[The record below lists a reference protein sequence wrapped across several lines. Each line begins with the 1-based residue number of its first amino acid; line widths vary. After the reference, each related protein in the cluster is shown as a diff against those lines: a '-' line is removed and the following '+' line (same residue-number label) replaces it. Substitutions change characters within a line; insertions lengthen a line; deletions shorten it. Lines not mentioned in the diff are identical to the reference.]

1 MNSSEAIN
9 IAAEHLWLHHRAII
23 EEHTD
28 YILRLYRMYKTV
40 ERVYSRHSTNDTSIA
55 NISHM
60 RRMLFFRR
68 VDLEKTIDVKYR

>member
-28 YILRLYRMYKTV
+28 YILRLYRMYKTA
-40 ERVYSRHSTNDTSIA
+40 ERVYSRHSTNDTSIV

-60 RRMLFFRR
+60 RRMFFFRR
-68 VDLEKTIDVKYR
+68 VDLEETINAKYR